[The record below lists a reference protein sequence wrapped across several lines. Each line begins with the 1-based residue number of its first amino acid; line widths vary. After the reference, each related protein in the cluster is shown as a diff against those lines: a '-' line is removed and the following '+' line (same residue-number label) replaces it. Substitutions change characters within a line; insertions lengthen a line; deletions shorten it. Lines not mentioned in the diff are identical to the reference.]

1 MYLTLTDLILLTS
14 IIQALSL
21 ATFLLLPPNNRLVSN
36 QLLVAT
42 LVFFAAGLGEIFLY
56 SSGLALAHPN
66 LAYLGTLI
74 GLLQAGTL
82 FLYAQALM
90 YQEFRLRKEHL
101 VHTLLF
107 WVVGAIFLIEYY
119 LQPTGEKL
127 RILSERDHPG
137 VLTSP
142 LLAVAIHAAFLG
154 YLYATIRTINRFGLS
169 LRQVFSSIENK
180 QLSWLRLLLIGY
192 AIAWTVSMFYC
203 MTAHVFKS
211 APGADWVAGAGA
223 VTGFLFIN
231 FLMVNA
237 LRQPVIFTGL
247 AADQAALLDDTT
259 VPEFDQH
266 LKQKLAQFMAEDKPY
281 LYSNLTL
288 EQLAQKVGAHP
299 REVSRAINQGF
310 GCNFFEFVSGYRV
323 QEAKRRLAD
332 PSDTS
337 SILQVMYDSGFN
349 SKSVFNTAFK
359 NNTGLTPSDYRR
371 MHTRNDN
378 NRTQP
383 SS

>member
-82 FLYAQALM
+82 FLYTRALM
-90 YQEFRLRKEHL
+90 YQDFRLRKEHL

-127 RILSERDHPG
+127 RILNERDHPG

-142 LLAVAIHAAFLG
+142 LLAVAIHAVFLG

-310 GCNFFEFVSGYRV
+310 GCNFFEFVSSYRV

-359 NNTGLTPSDYRR
+359 NNTGLTPSDFRR

>member
-1 MYLTLTDLILLTS
+1 
-14 IIQALSL
+14 
-21 ATFLLLPPNNRLVSN
+21 
-36 QLLVAT
+36 
-42 LVFFAAGLGEIFLY
+42 
-56 SSGLALAHPN
+56 
-66 LAYLGTLI
+66 
-74 GLLQAGTL
+74 
-82 FLYAQALM
+82 
-90 YQEFRLRKEHL
+90 
-101 VHTLLF
+101 
-107 WVVGAIFLIEYY
+107 
-119 LQPTGEKL
+119 
-127 RILSERDHPG
+127 
-137 VLTSP
+137 
-142 LLAVAIHAAFLG
+142 
-154 YLYATIRTINRFGLS
+154 
-169 LRQVFSSIENK
+169 
-180 QLSWLRLLLIGY
+180 
-192 AIAWTVSMFYC
+192 MFYC

-310 GCNFFEFVSGYRV
+310 GCNFFEFVSSYRV

-359 NNTGLTPSDYRR
+359 NNTGLTPSDFRR

>member
-1 MYLTLTDLILLTS
+1 VYLTLTDLILLTS